1 MPEIKKVFVR
11 GKMNQDLDERLVPR
25 GEYREG
31 QNIQV
36 SNSEDDDVGAVE
48 NVLGNKLAYSTAL
61 ANVGDECIGYYVDV
75 ANNRIFWFT
84 TDYSEESE
92 ADIISMPRAATN
104 KKMAII
110 MKNGDQEPQILVSG
124 LFLNFNKKFLITGVN
139 VIDNYLYWTDNYNQ
153 PRYIDINKA
162 DSQHPNYAGAGYY
175 NCEDKISV
183 AKVAPYECPL
193 LNQSNSGVPHGNN
206 ADGTTLVRDANVDSD
221 FMQERFLRF
230 AYRYKYDNGQYSIIS
245 PFTQSVFKPLNDGQ
259 LKHTRDQRN
268 STANE
273 PDVPIST
280 LDVVRKTTLDIMQNA
295 YNKITMRIP
304 LPKLDEF
311 AGGVNPGSTYA
322 NDFSIDKVEILLK
335 ESDGLAVKL
344 IDEIQLDDASAVFGS
359 YYQSIDD
366 NTVTVDGALN
376 NANSTSNLDLVVDHI
391 VSAKVNG
398 AGQAGNTFV
407 IDNISPSISDLSTG
421 MRVIS
426 GSIGATQEVRIRSI
440 NTGNSSITLEDING
454 NLVANDTSI
463 GADNAELRFINFVGT
478 GWIHDNTS
486 TAVVGSEGYL
496 YVTGITL
503 NGSNKVQIS
512 MNKGISVADGAPL
525 VWKKVYW
532 RQHVEYIYRS
542 EKPYKVLPEKQLLRT
557 SDKTPVRAKAQE
569 IVGNRLVYGNITE
582 NYDLPLDTNNREGI
596 DYTIGSTIKSENEYN
611 KNSGYFQ
618 HNKTVYKHHNLKQRR
633 TYKVGVVLSDKYGR
647 KSPVILSTN
656 TDNADVSDTFTLPA
670 DIENKQAKFGGNYS
684 WSTNQETIGK
694 ALEITFRDDYIVQA
708 AKAYNQVSNPNGWY
722 SWRIVVK
729 QTEQD
734 YYNIYTN
741 YTANSWSNT
750 SSTRTA
756 QQGTSNK
763 QIINGQV
770 NTGSAGRSWL
780 TLHGDNINKV
790 PRDVEKEYDFD
801 REGLAGSEIELWPKV
816 IPIDAAGTSTSVH
829 QAAGQEYIK
838 VLSIGT
844 AVEQGLFQGSEG
856 DLGGSTELKA
866 KRRIYKFVYNNE
878 SNPLVAE
885 LPNLKVE
892 PVGIDNIDVNVPD
905 VNNEAQDLPFG
916 LPGDPNIGVAES
928 PQYSSSGLMVFETKP
943 VESKIDIFYET
954 ATGGLIKDLND
965 IIEVSPST
973 GPSNISI
980 SNSSFTENS
989 AINTFIG
996 NVTAVI
1002 TTAAITNVQVLN
1014 AVDGNNNSYTT
1025 AFNAILSGSNWQ
1037 LRTADTFVFRN
1048 DSGRDTFTL
1057 TLKVTQTGG
1066 LSTTGNVSVNVT
1078 NSNPSIASGSGPV
1091 VEGASSGTIIG
1102 SVAATNGSAKTSSNK
1117 NFIIPG
1123 NVTEPIGGQNIVGL
1137 ELDQSPAGNIRLKT
1151 NANYNENSLFPGNTI
1166 TKSVTLNIS
1175 DNGGLTASSTFNIT
1189 IMRSTSI
1196 QGWAITGGSAG
1207 SACTIKCGGA
1217 NAVTYYAVQGS
1228 GSNAPTSSNIYTNN
1242 IIYTDSL
1249 QQNRLFAGTS
1259 GRFAFD
1265 GDGAEYEVNNGV
1277 VGSASQLCPC

>member
-1 MPEIKKVFVR
+1 M
-11 GKMNQDLDERLVPR
+11 
-25 GEYREG
+25 
-31 QNIQV
+31 
-36 SNSEDDDVGAVE
+36 
-48 NVLGNKLAYSTAL
+48 
-61 ANVGDECIGYYVDV
+61 
-75 ANNRIFWFT
+75 
-84 TDYSEESE
+84 
-92 ADIISMPRAATN
+92 
-104 KKMAII
+104 
-110 MKNGDQEPQILVSG
+110 
-124 LFLNFNKKFLITGVN
+124 
-139 VIDNYLYWTDNYNQ
+139 
-153 PRYIDINKA
+153 
-162 DSQHPNYAGAGYY
+162 
-175 NCEDKISV
+175 
-183 AKVAPYECPL
+183 
-193 LNQSNSGVPHGNN
+193 
-206 ADGTTLVRDANVDSD
+206 
-221 FMQERFLRF
+221 
-230 AYRYKYDNGQYSIIS
+230 
-245 PFTQSVFKPLNDGQ
+245 
-259 LKHTRDQRN
+259 
-268 STANE
+268 
-273 PDVPIST
+273 
-280 LDVVRKTTLDIMQNA
+280 
-295 YNKITMRIP
+295 
-304 LPKLDEF
+304 
-311 AGGVNPGSTYA
+311 
-322 NDFSIDKVEILLK
+322 
-335 ESDGLAVKL
+335 
-344 IDEIQLDDASAVFGS
+344 
-359 YYQSIDD
+359 
-366 NTVTVDGALN
+366 
-376 NANSTSNLDLVVDHI
+376 
-391 VSAKVNG
+391 
-398 AGQAGNTFV
+398 
-407 IDNISPSISDLSTG
+407 
-421 MRVIS
+421 
-426 GSIGATQEVRIRSI
+426 
-440 NTGNSSITLEDING
+440 
-454 NLVANDTSI
+454 
-463 GADNAELRFINFVGT
+463 
-478 GWIHDNTS
+478 
-486 TAVVGSEGYL
+486 
-496 YVTGITL
+496 
-503 NGSNKVQIS
+503 
-512 MNKGISVADGAPL
+512 
-525 VWKKVYW
+525 
-532 RQHVEYIYRS
+532 
-542 EKPYKVLPEKQLLRT
+542 
-557 SDKTPVRAKAQE
+557 
-569 IVGNRLVYGNITE
+569 
-582 NYDLPLDTNNREGI
+582 
-596 DYTIGSTIKSENEYN
+596 
-611 KNSGYFQ
+611 
-618 HNKTVYKHHNLKQRR
+618 
-633 TYKVGVVLSDKYGR
+633 
-647 KSPVILSTN
+647 
-656 TDNADVSDTFTLPA
+656 
-670 DIENKQAKFGGNYS
+670 
-684 WSTNQETIGK
+684 
-694 ALEITFRDDYIVQA
+694 QA

-965 IIEVSPST
+965 IIEVSPSA

-980 SNSSFTENS
+980 SNSS
-989 AINTFIG
+989 
-996 NVTAVI
+996 
-1002 TTAAITNVQVLN
+1002 
-1014 AVDGNNNSYTT
+1014 
-1025 AFNAILSGSNWQ
+1025 
-1037 LRTADTFVFRN
+1037 FVFRN